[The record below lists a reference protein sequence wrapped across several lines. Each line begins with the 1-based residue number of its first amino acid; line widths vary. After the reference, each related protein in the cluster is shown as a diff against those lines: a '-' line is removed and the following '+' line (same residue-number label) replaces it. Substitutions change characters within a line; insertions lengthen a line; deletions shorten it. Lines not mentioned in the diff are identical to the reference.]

1 MKLQFFASK
10 MVGINLLS
18 KEDAMSLDKKK
29 YNIYLVSAIIGAGL
43 LYMGISTWYI
53 QKEVMSQ
60 TSVDLAIDRAVDQCW
75 DQKKVNE

>member
-1 MKLQFFASK
+1 
-10 MVGINLLS
+10 
-18 KEDAMSLDKKK
+18 MSLDKKK

>member
-1 MKLQFFASK
+1 LKLQFFASK

>member
-1 MKLQFFASK
+1 MF
-10 MVGINLLS
+10 
-18 KEDAMSLDKKK
+18 LDKKK

-75 DQKKVNE
+75 EHKSVNE